1 MPIKMTLVLVSLL
14 FVAMSPDIFAKAQTS
29 RITISGAD
37 LKAPI
42 EITDPRVLINFNVW
56 SGAGTSW
63 TSGGVTTQGDR
74 GFIVDWRSGAVTR
87 RAKGRSSYQVS
98 FYAKLPEERVIYVVF
113 YEYDP
118 ANDKGYVYLPGK
130 TEEWYRTNVSS
141 ILRGVEGHWFF
152 SSEEWERFV
161 RPLITK
167 ATSGDGL
174 YPPGSAVHASGTA
187 VPMGNGERRGAR
199 PMPPADGQPCE
210 LFRRAWAS

>member
-1 MPIKMTLVLVSLL
+1 MPIKMMLLLVSFL
-14 FVAMSPDIFAKAQTS
+14 FVAVCPDIFAKAQTS
-29 RITISGAD
+29 KITISGAD

-42 EITDPRVLINFNVW
+42 EITDPNVLVNFNVW

-74 GFIVDWRSGAVTR
+74 GFIVDWRSGVR
-87 RAKGRSSYQVS
+87 RRPKGRSSYQVS

-152 SSEEWERFV
+152 SNEEWERLV
-161 RPLITK
+161 RPLVTK
-167 ATSGDGL
+167 ATTGDGL
-174 YPPGSAVHASGTA
+174 HPPGSAVRASGIGC
-187 VPMGNGERRGAR
+187 P
-199 PMPPADGQPCE
+199 DGQ
-210 LFRRAWAS
+210 W